1 MQVSTFNP
9 LRIFS
14 ELKED
19 RWLSYDDKSK
29 GYPILVY
36 GDWTVK
42 GRRRTGLW
50 LKELD
55 SMN

>member
-1 MQVSTFNP
+1 MM
-9 LRIFS
+9 I
-14 ELKED
+14 
-19 RWLSYDDKSK
+19 KSN

-42 GRRRTGLW
+42 GRRKTGLW